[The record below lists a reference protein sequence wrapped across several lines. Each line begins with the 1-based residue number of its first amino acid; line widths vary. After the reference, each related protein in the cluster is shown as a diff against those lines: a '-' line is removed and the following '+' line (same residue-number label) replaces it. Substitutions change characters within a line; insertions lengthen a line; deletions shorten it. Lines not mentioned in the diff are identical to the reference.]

1 MFVHAAGRVWWR
13 LLRAGMQES
22 SIYRAALVGGL
33 LANVTFGFSKAGILG
48 AMVRASGG
56 AVAGYDPGHMS
67 AYVWF
72 SQGMLGSINVFG
84 RTELADRIRSGDV
97 VVDFVRPLDVQLS
110 TCLRE
115 VGRGLFALLPRGLP
129 SVAVGALAFGVAV
142 PNTAAGWLLGAV
154 SVALAIAVSA
164 TSVYLVAVAGFW
176 LVDTRGVQVL
186 YMVLSGFFA
195 GLFVPLPLLPGWLQV
210 LVHAT
215 PFPSLLQYPVDVLS
229 GRDSGASAAG
239 LIAVQ
244 IGWLLATAT
253 AGQAL
258 TRAGRHVLEVQGG

>member
-1 MFVHAAGRVWWR
+1 MDAAARVWWR
-13 LLRAGMQES
+13 LLRAGMRES
-22 SIYRAALVGGL
+22 SVYRLALVGGL
-33 LANVTFGFSKAGILG
+33 LANVTFGFLKAAILG
-48 AMVRASGG
+48 ATVRASGG
-56 AVAGYDPGHMS
+56 SVAGYDLTHMS

-97 VVDFVRPLDVQLS
+97 VVDFVRPLDVQVAA
-110 TCLRE
+110 CLRD
-115 VGRGLFALLPRGLP
+115 VGRGLFALLPRGVP
-129 SVAVGALAFGVAV
+129 SAAVGALAVGVAV
-142 PNTAAGWLLGAV
+142 PSTGTDWLLGGV
-154 SVALAIAVSA
+154 SVLLAIAVSA

-186 YMVLSGFFA
+186 YMVVSGFFA

-210 LVHAT
+210 VVHAT

-229 GRDSGASAAG
+229 GRVSGMAAAG
-239 LIAVQ
+239 LVAVQ
-244 IGWLLATAT
+244 LCWLLVTAV

-258 TRAGRHVLEVQGG
+258 TRAGRRVLEVQGG